1 MTSSADLARAGALT
15 RWLSWRARA
24 FKILALLPPII
35 REHRFSRF
43 ILVGGVNTAVGYCL
57 FLGALATM
65 PTTFTAL
72 VAAYILAILFNFMST
87 GTLVF
92 GVRDARRLP
101 RFLAVYGFVFAYN
114 AIGLEL
120 LEAIAIKPW
129 LGGLILQPGAIVM
142 SYLLNR
148 RFVFGGH
155 A

>member
-1 MTSSADLARAGALT
+1 MTSPAHPARAKS
-15 RWLSWRARA
+15 LSWRAHALGIPR
-24 FKILALLPPII
+24 LLPRIV

-57 FLGALATM
+57 FLAALATM

-101 RFLAVYGFVFAYN
+101 RFLAVYGLVFAYN
-114 AIGLEL
+114 AVGLDL
-120 LEAIAIKPW
+120 LETIGIRPW
-129 LGGLILQPGAIVM
+129 LGGLMLQPGAIVM

-148 RFVFGGH
+148 RFVFGGP